1 MGRRNELDCDLE
13 TERFHLRRCGRL
25 KAFLLTRR
33 WRRDPELLEG
43 LFLSPRSHSL
53 LQWWLRGP
61 RPNGRTRF
69 AHSIV
74 GKTSGEVVGLHMVV
88 RRRDGSVA
96 HCHVAIH
103 DRSWW
108 GQGVVVEV
116 RARLLTHFFRHGTER
131 FVATIDAR
139 NAPSIFN
146 YRRLGFR
153 VTGSGTTSD
162 PDPATGRGRPAV
174 ELELRREDWV
184 GASQGDHHDR

>member
-1 MGRRNELDCDLE
+1 MGRRSKLDCDLE

-25 KAFLLTRR
+25 QAFFWTRG

-43 LFLSPRSHSL
+43 LFQSPRSYTL
-53 LQWWLRGP
+53 LQWWFRGP

-69 AHSIV
+69 AHAIV
-74 GKTSGEVVGLHMVV
+74 SKASGEVIGLHVVV

-96 HCHVAIH
+96 YCHVAIH
-103 DRSWW
+103 DRAWW

-116 RARLLTHFFRHGTER
+116 RARMLSHFFAHGTER

-153 VTGSGTTSD
+153 AIGNSTTHN

-174 ELELRREDWV
+174 EMELRRKDWV
-184 GASQGDHHDR
+184 APGEDHHEL